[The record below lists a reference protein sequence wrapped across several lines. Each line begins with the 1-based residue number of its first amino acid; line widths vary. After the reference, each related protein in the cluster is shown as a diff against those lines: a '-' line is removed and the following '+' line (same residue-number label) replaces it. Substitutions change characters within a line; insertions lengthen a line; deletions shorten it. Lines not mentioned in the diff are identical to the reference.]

1 MKEIHTIFSQ
11 SLKGETKGVLGI
23 DDDGNLYWNSEPVV
37 TEKKISLKWWV
48 NLAAIIGAFSTLA
61 IAVFTALTYFSQS

>member
-48 NLAAIIGAFSTLA
+48 NLAAIIGAFSKLA